1 MKKAWIGSTLAYILF
16 RLLIET
22 TQMRRYHKK
31 LNLLSEGRR
40 VPHSAKMAAMG
51 STLAYIPLLPFF
63 VRGRNRP
70 LITTNY
76 KFMNNS

>member
-1 MKKAWIGSTLAYILF
+1 MLYKRQKILF
-16 RLLIET
+16 HNM
-22 TQMRRYHKK
+22 QP
-31 LNLLSEGRR
+31 NLLSEGRR

>member
-1 MKKAWIGSTLAYILF
+1 MAMLYKRQEINYQNML
-16 RLLIET
+16 
-22 TQMRRYHKK
+22 QP
-31 LNLLSEGRR
+31 NLLSEGRR